1 MSDLIYL
8 DNAATTPIDP
18 GVYNAMLP
26 WLNWGSDGYGNA
38 GSLHSIGRRAKQAVE
53 NARVQVAEFIGSE
66 PEQIIFTSG
75 GTEGNN
81 LVFLGLEDHLRK
93 VNRKKLLVSAIEHDS
108 VLNAANAMQI
118 KRGFHVC
125 KIPPCLDGRVVFED
139 AACLLDGS
147 VGLVSVM
154 LSNNETGVFNPDVPW
169 IAAESHRCGAL
180 FHTDAVQAAGFE
192 KLDVEKLDCDFMTIS
207 SHKIHGPKGIGAVF
221 AKDPSL
227 LSPVLYGG
235 SNQEFG
241 LRGGTENV
249 AGIVGFG
256 KACEIAKRDLE
267 KNRAH
272 IEHVAMVFMT
282 ILSQRIGYCC
292 VKNGLPDIVGN
303 KTVSLRFE
311 GIDAETLLLALDS
324 CGVCASAG
332 SACNSVD
339 LVPSHVLMAMGL
351 NAEEAKSSVR
361 FSFSKMTSSCDAAAA
376 ANIVANCVDRLL
388 SISHGGA

>member
-1 MSDLIYL
+1 MNEIIYL

-18 GVYNAMLP
+18 GVYNTMLP

-38 GSLHSIGRRAKQAVE
+38 GSLHSLGRRAKQAVE

-108 VLNAANAMQI
+108 VLNTANAMQI

-256 KACEIAKRDLE
+256 KACEIAGRELE
-267 KNRAH
+267 QNRLR
-272 IEHVAMVFMT
+272 IEHAAVVFLNT
-282 ILSQRIGYCC
+282 LHQRLGDSCE
-292 VKNGLPDIVGN
+292 KNGLPDLVHN
-303 KTVSLRFE
+303 KAVNILFR
-311 GIDAETLLLALDS
+311 GVDAETLLLALDG

-339 LVPSHVLMAMGL
+339 LVPSHVLLAMGL
-351 NAEEAKSSVR
+351 TPEEAKSSVR
-361 FSFSKMTSSCDAAAA
+361 FSFSKWIGPHEAAQA
-376 ANIVANCVDRLL
+376 ANIVANCVEHLRGV
-388 SISHGGA
+388 SHG

>member
-1 MSDLIYL
+1 MNETIYL

-38 GSLHSIGRRAKQAVE
+38 GSLHSLGRRAKQAVE

-256 KACEIAKRDLE
+256 KACEIAGRELE
-267 KNRAH
+267 QNRLR
-272 IEHVAMVFMT
+272 IEHAAVVFLNT
-282 ILSQRIGYCC
+282 LHQRLGDSCE
-292 VKNGLPDIVGN
+292 KNGLPDLVHN
-303 KTVSLRFE
+303 KAVNILFR
-311 GIDAETLLLALDS
+311 GVDAETLLLALDG

-339 LVPSHVLMAMGL
+339 LVPSHVLLAMGL
-351 NAEEAKSSVR
+351 TPEEAKSSVR
-361 FSFSKMTSSCDAAAA
+361 FSFSKWIGPHEAAQA
-376 ANIVANCVDRLL
+376 ANIVANCVEHLRGV
-388 SISHGGA
+388 SHG